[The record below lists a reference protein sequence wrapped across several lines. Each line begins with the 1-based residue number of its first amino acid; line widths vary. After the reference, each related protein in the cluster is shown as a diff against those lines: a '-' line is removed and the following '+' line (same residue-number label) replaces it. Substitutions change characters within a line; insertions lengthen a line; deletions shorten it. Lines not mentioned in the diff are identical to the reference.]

1 MVHRYEILSIL
12 SKDLTTASFCPVA
25 CLQEYL
31 DGIARKE
38 CACRNTFGSKELGL
52 DFSAGFGGVFLTEPP
67 CLLCAMA
74 LAGLA
79 ACAAAA
85 EERRHVSPG
94 SCFTVPHLAT
104 SPLDDSAPAGAAR
117 SGSPPQ

>member
-1 MVHRYEILSIL
+1 MSFLYFIIVVHRYEILSIL
-12 SKDLTTASFCPVA
+12 PKDLTTASFCPVA

-38 CACRNTFGSKELGL
+38 CACRNAFGSKELGL
-52 DFSAGFGGVFLTEPP
+52 IFRRIWGRSLTEPP

-74 LAGLA
+74 LARLA

-94 SCFTVPHLAT
+94 SCFTLPHFGHK
-104 SPLDDSAPAGAAR
+104 PIR
-117 SGSPPQ
+117 